1 MDTQIKTNPN
11 GFGSKNNQASITGR
25 IGNIESGDFHYATNE
40 QTGVTT
46 AVLNLN
52 VAVNPPRPEGTTR
65 VPKAQWYDSVILGKL
80 AEQVADILQTGMLVT
95 LSGHA
100 TYRSWPALKD
110 GEPLTYTD
118 EKSGET
124 KQTYQTAANLVVDK
138 VCYTAA
144 DGLYYQVTEKFGEVV
159 FATLARPDKTDH
171 QKANIVLRGTATSIQ
186 LTPASET
193 SDARLNFVLSESYT
207 RRSGAAA
214 VRRHRVTMWGD
225 PAVLAHAEMKEG
237 DQVTVL
243 GALSPNSYTD
253 RLGIYQQTFNIT
265 ARVLDN
271 YGQKQQAAKPVA
283 LQSEHQRAASAL
295 VMPASK
301 ASTPKAATAL
311 VPFTNLANQL
321 GTSLPA
327 CPDWAGRRQTVRV
340 LPTSAGCMIG

>member
-1 MDTQIKTNPN
+1 MDTQIKTHPN
-11 GFGSKNNQASITGR
+11 GIGNKNNQASITGHL
-25 IGNIESGDFHYATNE
+25 GNIESGDFRYTSNE
-40 QTGVTT
+40 QTGLTT

-52 VAVNPPRPEGTTR
+52 VAVNPPRLEGTTR
-65 VPKAQWYDSVILGKL
+65 VPKAQWFDAVILGKL
-80 AEQVADILQTGMLVT
+80 AEQVVEILQTGMLVT

-110 GEPLTYTD
+110 GEPITYTD

-124 KQTYQTAANLVVDK
+124 KQAYQTAANLVVDR

-144 DGLYYQVTEKFGEVV
+144 DGLYYQVTEKFGEVIFTAV
-159 FATLARPDKTDH
+159 ARPDKADS
-171 QKANIVLRGTATSIQ
+171 QKANIVLRGTATDIQ

-193 SDARLNFVLSESYT
+193 SDARLNFVLNESYI
-207 RRSGAAA
+207 RWSGAAA

-225 PAVLAHAEMKEG
+225 PAVLAHAEMQEG

-271 YGQKQQAAKPVA
+271 YGQKQAAKPGA
-283 LQSEHQRAASAL
+283 LQSEQQRADSAL

-311 VPFTNLANQL
+311 VPFTNLANQ
-321 GTSLPA
+321 
-327 CPDWAGRRQTVRV
+327 
-340 LPTSAGCMIG
+340 